1 MISIHDIPLLKA
13 YKLKA
18 SLPKDTNAQNM
29 YSLVFSNNNSIEATG
44 RLMNHPLVY
53 TNYKFL
59 HYYMEAKYKEKFKT
73 STVIRNILGERDGYY
88 EAIKSLAKINC
99 VKLFNQARNRNI
111 YYDMMYFNKLFYENV
126 QNVQY
131 IKKCEMYIQFFN
143 KIINNDIFN
152 AYKFKT
158 VFIDVESWFKDKHED
173 AILNNPI
180 SMILYVMRKNYK
192 IFSQLGD
199 INIIFYSNKFLLRLN
214 ASKCDKNM
222 YNYFKRELKKLTND
236 INVPEDEIFDEM
248 VVKQEMRE
256 EIKSELGN
264 KMNFISNDLSD
275 KSEDQELTEEE
286 KEQEELLKAVHDIK
300 IEKNVPNNTKSLKRD
315 EELKEKQKQIKL
327 GEYTIED
334 YKKMID
340 NIAEIEVNDISDKIS
355 TLNENVKNVT
365 FSNFEKTYNEKVM
378 KRDFVNIITDL
389 NNKSIPMYVRDIK
402 VEDTSDE
409 LNYKD
414 TYTINFEDS
423 NRVRH
428 TLTFDMPKFI
438 DDKFLFI
445 RGNKKFVMKQLY
457 LKPIVKTGPDEVQ
470 ICTNYNK
477 IFVKRYGE
485 KISPRIEKLKKALM
499 SNTALDMKI
508 KTGDNTNVNNAFRTT
523 IDYDDLAK
531 SILSITTP
539 KGEILFNQETVKE
552 KLGNKKIPKDTFCIG
567 FYSDKTPILI
577 NLETDGEVDTDRDI
591 VDIILDISSDKFNV
605 VFDESSTGG
614 KRFMYTYGVVMN
626 KKKIPIVILAG
637 YCEGLTTVL
646 KKANVNHYFTDKRP
660 KLSSNQ
666 HYIQF
671 SDGYLVYDRYPME
684 NSLLLNALEGYP
696 TRAYNYEDFDTK
708 DPYMDFFETK
718 FSARN
723 LGPAFDNYYD
733 FMIDSISREVL
744 EELGYPTD
752 FVGVLLYANA
762 LLTDNSYINETDISL
777 YRVRSNE
784 IINGLLHKE
793 ISKAYR
799 RYAMTASNK
808 TPMKMSMPKDA
819 LIKSILASPSI
830 EEYSVLNPIY
840 ELEKLRSATPKGF
853 NGMNVD
859 EAYTFDKR
867 SYHPSMLGTIAMS
880 TPTDG
885 NVGVVRKLTL
895 EPNIVSARGYIKVEE
910 NIDNLTDT
918 QLFSPSE
925 LLTPNSA
932 SKDDSTR
939 TAMATKQSSHIIP
952 VKKSSPVLLSNGVEK
967 AIHYNLSSDFVICAK
982 DDGEVVE
989 IDEDTG
995 LVIVKYKSGEC
1006 QSIDTKPRVAKN
1018 SASGFYISNK
1028 LNCNLKK
1035 GQKVKKNDILASD
1048 SKFFTDDG
1056 FNGNRFNI
1064 GSMQKVAIMSSYSTY
1079 EDSAFITKKMSKD
1092 LSSDVVIMKD
1102 VVLGKNANVGKMVKE
1117 GDTVNVG
1124 DLLISFESSHDDP
1137 SINKFLDSLGDDIAD
1152 DIKSITSVPIKS
1164 KIAGTIET
1172 IKIYSTVDL
1181 DELSPSLKKIVS
1193 QYYAKIN
1200 KKKRVLSKYDKSE
1213 GVVKAGTLL
1222 TEATTKLTPSSDGK
1236 IKGKEVFD
1244 GVLIEFYI
1252 RYTDELKKGDKITY
1266 FSALKSIA
1274 GELIK
1279 EGYEPYS
1286 EFRPEEEISSFVGPS
1301 AVLARQTPSIIFT
1314 MFGNKVLV
1322 ELKRKLEE
1330 IYKK

>member
-1 MISIHDIPLLKA
+1 MLSIHDIPLLRA
-13 YKLKA
+13 YRLKA
-18 SLPKDTNAQNM
+18 SLPKDTNSQNM
-29 YSLVFSNNNSIEATG
+29 YSLVFSNSNSIDATG
-44 RLMNHPLVY
+44 RLVNHPLVY
-53 TNYKFL
+53 TNNKFL
-59 HYYMEAKYKEKFKT
+59 HYYMDAKYKEKFK
-73 STVIRNILGERDGYY
+73 SANIIRNVMGERDSYY
-88 EAIKSLAKINC
+88 EALQSIAKINC
-99 VKLFNQARNRNI
+99 VKMFSQIKNRNL
-111 YYDMMYFNKLFYENV
+111 YYDMLYYNKLFYENV
-126 QNVQY
+126 TNVQY
-131 IKKCEMYIQFFN
+131 MKKCEMYVQYFN
-143 KIINNDIFN
+143 KIIHNDIFKS
-152 AYKFKT
+152 YKFKT
-158 VFIDVESWFKDKHED
+158 VFIDVESWLKVKTDEKMV
-173 AILNNPI
+173 NNPI
-180 SMILYVMRKNYK
+180 MMILYLMRKNYQA
-192 IFSQLGD
+192 FTQLGD

-214 ASKCDKNM
+214 PSKCDKKH
-222 YNYFKRELKKLTND
+222 YNYFKKELTKLTND
-236 INVPEDEIFDEM
+236 ISLEDEEFDKIVSKE
-248 VVKQEMRE
+248 EMRE
-256 EIKSELGN
+256 EIRSELGN
-264 KMNFISNDLSD
+264 KMKFIGDESD
-275 KSEDQELTEEE
+275 EISEDDDEFSEDDV
-286 KEQEELLKAVHDIK
+286 EQEEIIKAVHDIK
-300 IEKNVPNNTKSLKRD
+300 IEKNIPRNSKSIKRD
-315 EELKEKQKQIKL
+315 EELKEKQKQIKF
-327 GEYTIED
+327 GNYTIED
-334 YKKMID
+334 YKKMIN
-340 NIAEIEVNDISDKIS
+340 NIAEIESNDISDKVVS
-355 TLNENVKNVT
+355 LNDNIKNVT

-378 KRDFVNIITDL
+378 KRDLINIITDL

-402 VEDTSDE
+402 VDDSSDE

-414 TYTINFEDS
+414 TYTINFEDA

-428 TLTFDMPKFI
+428 TLSFDMPKFI

-485 KISPRIEKLKKALM
+485 KISPRIEKMKKILM
-499 SNTALDMKI
+499 ANETFGVKI
-508 KTGDNTNVNNAFRTT
+508 KTGDNTNVNNDFRTSM
-523 IDYDDLAK
+523 DYDDLAK
-531 SILSITTP
+531 SILSISTS
-539 KGEILFNQETVKE
+539 KGEIIFNQEIIKE
-552 KLGNKKIPKDTFCIG
+552 KLGNTKLPNNSFCIG
-567 FYSDKTPILI
+567 FYANKKPIIL
-577 NLETDGEVDTDRDI
+577 NLDTDSEIDTEKDI
-591 VDIILDISSDKFNV
+591 VDIILDISPEKFNV
-605 VFDESSTGG
+605 LFEESSAGG
-614 KRFMYTYGVVMN
+614 KRFMYSYGVVMN
-626 KKKIPIVILAG
+626 KKKVPIVILAG

-646 KKANVNHYFTDKRP
+646 KKANINHYFTDRRP
-660 KLSSNQ
+660 KLSTHQ

-671 SDGYLVYDRYPME
+671 SDGYLVYDRYPLE

-696 TRAYNYEDFDTK
+696 TRAYSFEEFDTK

-752 FVGVLLYANA
+752 FVSVLLYASA
-762 LLTDNSYINETDISL
+762 LLTDNSYVNETDISL

-793 ISKAYR
+793 IAKAYR
-799 RYAMTASNK
+799 KYAMTASNK
-808 TPMKMSMPKDA
+808 NPVKMSMPKDA
-819 LIKSILASPSI
+819 LIKSILASPSV
-830 EEYSVLNPIY
+830 EEYSILNPIY
-840 ELEKLRSATPKGF
+840 ELEKLRSVTPKGF

-885 NVGVVRKLTL
+885 NVGVIRKLTL
-895 EPNIVSARGYIKVEE
+895 EPNIKSARGYIKVEDDIE
-910 NIDNLTDT
+910 NLTDA

-967 AIHYNLSSDFVICAK
+967 TIHYNLSSDFAVVAK
-982 DDGEVVE
+982 EDGTVVE
-989 IDEDTG
+989 VDEETG
-995 LVIVKYKSGEC
+995 LVVVEYKSGNY
-1006 QSIDTKPRVAKN
+1006 QSIDTKPKVAKN
-1018 SASGFYISNK
+1018 SASGFYISNR

-1035 GQKVKKNDILASD
+1035 GQKVKKNDILATD
-1048 SKFFTDDG
+1048 SNFFTDDG

-1064 GSMQKVAIMSSYSTY
+1064 GSLQKVAIMSSEFTY

-1092 LSSDVVIMKD
+1092 LSSDIIIMKD

-1124 DLLISFESSHDDP
+1124 DLLISFETSHDDA

-1152 DIKSITSVPIKS
+1152 DIKSISSVPIKS
-1164 KIAGTIET
+1164 KIAGVIES

-1193 QYYAKIN
+1193 QYYGKIN
-1200 KKKRVLSKYDKSE
+1200 KKKRILNQYDKTD
-1213 GVVKAGTLL
+1213 GVFKAGMLM
-1222 TEATTKLTPSSDGK
+1222 TEATSKLTPSSDGK

-1252 RYTDELKKGDKITY
+1252 KYSDELKTGDKITY
-1266 FSALKSIA
+1266 FSALKSIT
-1274 GELIK
+1274 GDTID

-1286 EFRPEEEISSFVGPS
+1286 LFRPEEEVSSFVGPS

-1314 MFGNKVLV
+1314 MFGNKIIV
-1322 ELKRKLEE
+1322 ELKRKLKE
-1330 IYKK
+1330 IYEK